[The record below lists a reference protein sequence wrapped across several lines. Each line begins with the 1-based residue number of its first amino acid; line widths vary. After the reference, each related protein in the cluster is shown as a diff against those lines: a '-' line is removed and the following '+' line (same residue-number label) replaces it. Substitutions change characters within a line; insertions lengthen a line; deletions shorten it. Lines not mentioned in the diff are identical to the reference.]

1 MKQASLYITIQPST
15 LLVNACF
22 VGQALPKLVELD
34 ASSCARLTDAG
45 AAQLAHHGLQR
56 LSLAG
61 CRLLTEA
68 ALDHLARCPNLV
80 RYCSSPHH

>member
-1 MKQASLYITIQPST
+1 MLLITCIII
-15 LLVNACF
+15 
-22 VGQALPKLVELD
+22 QALPRLVELD

-80 RYCSSPHH
+80 R

>member
-1 MKQASLYITIQPST
+1 M
-15 LLVNACF
+15 
-22 VGQALPKLVELD
+22 ELD

-45 AAQLAHHGLQR
+45 AAQLANHGLER

-80 RYCSSPHH
+80 RYEFLSQTLITLAPLLDIKSPTHKHDMTLLHTVASF

>member
-1 MKQASLYITIQPST
+1 MHTYTSEYVSDKEVLFGVITCLFIQ
-15 LLVNACF
+15 
-22 VGQALPKLVELD
+22 QALPKLCELD

-45 AAQLAHHGLQR
+45 AAQLAHHSLQR

-80 RYCSSPHH
+80 R